1 MKVMKSPTRFKIDT
15 SRPRMEDPYYPAAC
29 ENVKEA
35 FRKLREAGIVDA
47 EGRRIRKD
55 LPPDMQEGK
64 ERDFGG

>member
-1 MKVMKSPTRFKIDT
+1 MNSTRIKINP
-15 SRPRMEDPYYPAAC
+15 SGERIKDPYYPQAC
-29 ENVKEA
+29 ENAKEA